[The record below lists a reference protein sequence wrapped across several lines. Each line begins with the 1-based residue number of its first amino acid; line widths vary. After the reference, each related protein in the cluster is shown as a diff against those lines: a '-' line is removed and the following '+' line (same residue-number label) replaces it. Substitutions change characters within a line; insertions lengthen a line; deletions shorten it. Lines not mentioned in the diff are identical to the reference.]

1 MRARDCRSLR
11 LISRR
16 LISHHSFVF
25 LLLLLAI
32 VVVKDLQIF
41 HLIPNADIND
51 CAEGAEESCREVE
64 KVSECLGVVEPAVAG
79 AAASLAPHQAGS
91 EEWKSITKWFQG
103 FQGFQGRFTIL
114 VQF

>member
-32 VVVKDLQIF
+32 VVEDLQIF
-41 HLIPNADIND
+41 HLIPNADIDD

-64 KVSECLGVVEPAVAG
+64 QVSECLCVVQPAVAG

-91 EEWKSITKWFQG
+91 EEWKSIKS
-103 FQGFQGRFTIL
+103 
-114 VQF
+114 